1 MDEGN
6 IRVRESQGTAG
17 RMVAISIPKSGVNA
31 IQWEAIKAMG
41 PQLRSGSV
49 AFEIGNLGGK
59 YETIGY
65 GEATDERMQ
74 QAINNITGKGE
85 APKSLGR
92 FNPEKF
98 GDEAD
103 KLNKPGE
110 KKKPGF
116 KKM

>member
-1 MDEGN
+1 M
-6 IRVRESQGTAG
+6 THF
-17 RMVAISIPKSGVNA
+17 SGELLTPGVHA
-31 IQWEAIKAMG
+31 
-41 PQLRSGSV
+41 
-49 AFEIGNLGGK
+49 
-59 YETIGY
+59 
-65 GEATDERMQ
+65 
-74 QAINNITGKGE
+74 GKGE

>member
-1 MDEGN
+1 MFEVGDKLG
-6 IRVRESQGTAG
+6 S
-17 RMVAISIPKSGVNA
+17 KY
-31 IQWEAIKAMG
+31 EAI
-41 PQLRSGSV
+41 PH
-49 AFEIGNLGGK
+49 
-59 YETIGY
+59 
-65 GEATDERMQ
+65 GEATDERIEQ
-74 QAINNITGKGE
+74 TIQNITGK
-85 APKSLGR
+85 ANPPKSLGSE